1 MKQQSDKFVVIT
13 DSGQKYLVYE
23 YTDFI
28 DADTFQ
34 NPKAT
39 IHGLKEFQTFDGMAV
54 NFIEEGSY
62 MIEPLNVI
70 ARRIFA

>member
-1 MKQQSDKFVVIT
+1 MKQKSDKFVVIT
-13 DSGQKYLVYE
+13 DTGEKYLVYE

-28 DADTFQ
+28 DADSFQ

-39 IHGLKEFQTFDGMAV
+39 IHGLKEFRTFDGKAV
-54 NFIEEGSY
+54 TFVEEGSY